1 MKLKSRQK
9 SLVKLGYGNADD
21 RTSAKWW
28 KGAKEKLTWAIEDK
42 NGDWW
47 LVGGSEFPERK
58 LSDSSE
64 VKINLKRSKERSV
77 RATPERMMLILLAS
91 ALGVSLAVNLILLY
105 GKNLV

>member
-1 MKLKSRQK
+1 MKFESCQK
-9 SLVKLGYGNADD
+9 SLVKYDK
-21 RTSAKWW
+21 TSAKWW
-28 KGAKEKLTWAIEDK
+28 RGSKDKITWAIEDK

-47 LVGGSEFPERK
+47 LVGGSEFPEKK
-58 LSDSSE
+58 LSDSE

-77 RATPERMMLILLAS
+77 QATPERMMVILLAS